1 MSSNQKVVK
10 RKFLFIDMLDHE
22 GPATINAVRDIN
34 AGVFQRMYFMYKLE
48 LDISIKHTERTIHG

>member
-1 MSSNQKVVK
+1 M
-10 RKFLFIDMLDHE
+10 FDHE
-22 GPATINAVRDIN
+22 GPATINAVRNIN